1 MLAAAMDGFVVGPG
15 HALLLDVAG
24 TLLHPME
31 SVAEVYARE
40 AGVEVP
46 RVLEGVSVAMEDLRP
61 LRARDPG
68 WRAYWSAVVA
78 RATGSGDPA
87 VFEALYSIYARA
99 DTWRIADGAEAL
111 VVELR
116 ERGVKV
122 ALVSNWDVR
131 LRPLL
136 GDLGVLQWIDLAVVS
151 AEEGIEKPD
160 VEIFARTCARL
171 GVAPDRAL
179 MVGDSVPSDVEGARA
194 AGCLALHYGRDVADF
209 AELRRALLG
218 PA

>member
-1 MLAAAMDGFVVGPG
+1 MDGFVVGPG

-24 TLLHPME
+24 TLLHPIE

-40 AGVEVP
+40 AGVELP
-46 RVLEGVSVAMEDLRP
+46 RVLGGVTIAMEDLRP
-61 LRARDPG
+61 LRGHDPG
-68 WRAYWSAVVA
+68 WRAYWAAVVA
-78 RATGSGDPA
+78 RSTGSDDPA

-99 DTWRIADGAEAL
+99 DTWTIAAGAEAL
-111 VVELR
+111 VGELR

-122 ALVSNWDVR
+122 GLVSNWDVR

-136 GDLGVLQWIDLAVVS
+136 DELGVLRWVDLAVVS

-171 GVAPDRAL
+171 GVARDRAL

-194 AGCLALHYGRDVADF
+194 AGCLALHYGRDVTDF
-209 AELRRALLG
+209 AALRRALLG
-218 PA
+218 